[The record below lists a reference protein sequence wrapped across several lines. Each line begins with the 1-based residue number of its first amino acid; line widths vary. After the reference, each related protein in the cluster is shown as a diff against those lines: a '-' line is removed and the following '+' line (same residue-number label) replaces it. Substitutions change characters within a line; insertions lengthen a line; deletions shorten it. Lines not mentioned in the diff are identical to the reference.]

1 MREIGGYF
9 ELELEKRKE
18 YHPEALRLNSGR
30 NALYYILKVLEP
42 AKIFIPYYICDSVLE
57 PIHKLKI
64 ELEFYHI
71 NKKFEPE
78 IPTNFN
84 QNDFVLSVNYFGIND
99 SIVKFLAATI
109 KNLIIDNSQAF
120 YCQPYKYPTFYST
133 RKFFGV
139 VDGGYL
145 YIEKFLEEELEQA
158 ISYKNYSHILKRWE
172 LGADAGYEDYLKVE
186 EFLSHDPIKRMSNL
200 TQNILSSIN
209 YKKVKL
215 TRERNFIFLHKN
227 LKDLNELPIN
237 LENLNGPMKYPFL
250 INNRKLKQF
259 LIDNKIYIST
269 YWQEVIDR
277 VEKSSFEY
285 YLTENLIPIPID
297 QRYNL
302 SDMKLIIEK
311 IKEVI

>member
-9 ELELEKRKE
+9 ELELEKGEE

-42 AKIFIPYYICDSVLE
+42 SRIFIPYYICDSVLE

-78 IPTNFN
+78 IPSDFTE
-84 QNDFVLSVNYFGIND
+84 NDFLLYVNYFGIND
-99 SIVKFLAATI
+99 SNVKFLAVNI
-109 KNLIIDNSQAF
+109 KNLITDNSQAF
-120 YCQPYKYPTFYST
+120 FCQPFKYPTFYST

-145 YIEKFLEEELEQA
+145 YTEKFLGEELEQA
-158 ISYKNYSHILKRWE
+158 VSYKNYSHILKRWE
-172 LGADAGYEDYLKVE
+172 LGADAGYKDYLKIE
-186 EFLSHDPIKRMSNL
+186 ESFSHEPIKRMSNL

-215 TRERNFIFLHKN
+215 TREKNFIFLHKN
-227 LKDLNELPIN
+227 LHKFNELQIN
-237 LENLNGPMKYPFL
+237 LEDLNGPMKYPFL

-259 LIDNKIYIST
+259 LIENKIYIST
-269 YWQEVIDR
+269 YWQEVMER
-277 VEKSSFEY
+277 VEESSFEY
-285 YLTENLIPIPID
+285 YLTKNLIPLPID

-302 SDMKLIIEK
+302 SDMKSIIQK
-311 IKEVI
+311 IKEVL

>member
-1 MREIGGYF
+1 
-9 ELELEKRKE
+9 
-18 YHPEALRLNSGR
+18 
-30 NALYYILKVLEP
+30 
-42 AKIFIPYYICDSVLE
+42 
-57 PIHKLKI
+57 
-64 ELEFYHI
+64 
-71 NKKFEPE
+71 
-78 IPTNFN
+78 
-84 QNDFVLSVNYFGIND
+84 
-99 SIVKFLAATI
+99 
-109 KNLIIDNSQAF
+109 
-120 YCQPYKYPTFYST
+120 
-133 RKFFGV
+133 
-139 VDGGYL
+139 
-145 YIEKFLEEELEQA
+145 
-158 ISYKNYSHILKRWE
+158 
-172 LGADAGYEDYLKVE
+172 EDYLKVE
-186 EFLSHDPIKRMSNL
+186 EFPSHDPIKRMSNL

>member
-9 ELELEKRKE
+9 ELELDKKTE
-18 YHPEALRLNSGR
+18 YHPEALKLNSGR

-42 AKIFIPYYICDSVLE
+42 TKIFIPYYICNSVLE

-78 IPTNFN
+78 IPSNFN
-84 QNDFVLSVNYFGIND
+84 QNDFLLYVNYFGIND
-99 SIVKFLAATI
+99 SVVKFLTANF
-109 KNLIIDNSQAF
+109 KNLITDNSQAF
-120 YCQPYKYPTFYST
+120 YCQSYKYPTFYST

-145 YIEKFLEEELEQA
+145 YIERFLEEELEQA

-186 EFLSHDPIKRMSNL
+186 EFLSHEPIKIMSNL
-200 TQNILSSIN
+200 TQKILSSIN

-227 LKDLNELPIN
+227 LKDLNELYIN

-259 LIDNKIYIST
+259 LIENKIYIST
-269 YWQEVIDR
+269 YWQEVIER
-277 VEKSSFEY
+277 VEKGSYEY

-302 SDMKLIIEK
+302 TDMKLIIEK
-311 IKEVI
+311 IKEVL

>member
-9 ELELEKRKE
+9 ELELDKKKE
-18 YHPEALRLNSGR
+18 YHPKALKLNSGR

-42 AKIFIPYYICDSVLE
+42 TKIFIPYYVCDSVLE

-71 NKKFEPE
+71 NKSFEPE
-78 IPTNFN
+78 IPSNFN
-84 QNDFVLSVNYFGIND
+84 QNDFFLYINYFGIND
-99 SIVKFLAATI
+99 SIVKSLATNI
-109 KNLIIDNSQAF
+109 NYLITDNSQAF
-120 YCQPYKYPTFYST
+120 YCQPYRYPTFYSA

-145 YIEKFLEEELEQA
+145 YIQKFLEEELEQA
-158 ISYKNYSHILKRWE
+158 ISYKNYFHILKRWE

-186 EFLSHDPIKRMSNL
+186 EFFSHEPIKRMSNL
-200 TQNILSSIN
+200 TQRILSSIN

-227 LKDLNELPIN
+227 LKDLNELHIN

-259 LIDNKIYIST
+259 LIENKIYIST
-269 YWQEVIDR
+269 YWQEVIER
-277 VEKSSFEY
+277 VEESSFEY

-297 QRYNL
+297 QRYNI

-311 IKEVI
+311 IKEVL